1 MKKIVVL
8 SALVASSL
16 LFAHAQDYNYEI
28 TPLIGYNIPEGD
40 LALQNSIL
48 TGAELQYNKPNWLLS
63 PELSVLYTNADHN
76 KQSNASTNIY
86 RFALNGVYGFHKIQ
100 TLTPFVKAGLGYET
114 LSTHFH
120 QNLDSPFVDAGA
132 GVKMALVKHVSLK
145 LEAVYNLKNNNNRWD
160 NNLALLAGVDFAFGG
175 SSDQSGVNMQ
185 QHQEAKLPATQKAAK
200 ALSVKKA
207 VAKKVAIKK
216 VRTAK
221 RATRTLAAKKTAQL
235 YKQIAKLELLNIKFA
250 NDSSLITNSAQ
261 NKIDRYVGFLQTHMS
276 YKIEVRG
283 YTDSVGAS
291 TYNLILSQKRAN
303 SVAGDIVSHGISA
316 KRVTAVGYGEAYP
329 VALNSTKQGRAQNRR
344 VNVKLLLG
352 K

>member
-132 GVKMALVKHVSLK
+132 GVKMALVKHVCLK

-175 SSDQSGVNMQ
+175 SNYQNNINMQ
-185 QHQEAKLPATQKAAK
+185 QQAKPQVAQKAVK
-200 ALSVKKA
+200 VLPVKKA
-207 VAKKVAIKK
+207 AVKK
-216 VRTAK
+216 VRIVKQA
-221 RATRTLAAKKTAQL
+221 AIALAAKKAAQIS
-235 YKQIAKLELLNIKFA
+235 KQIATLELLNIRFP
-250 NDSSLITNSAQ
+250 NNSSLITNSAQ
-261 NKIDRYVGFLQTHMS
+261 NKIDQYVGFLKTHMS
-276 YKIEVRG
+276 YKIKVRG

-291 TYNLILSQKRAN
+291 TYNLRLSQKRAN

-329 VALNSTKQGRAQNRR
+329 VALNSTKQGRAENRR